1 MIVFLIV
8 VAICIGVLYRFVSRE
23 AALWV
28 AVLAGIALVLLL
40 VGVFDVDLD

>member
-8 VAICIGVLYRFVSRE
+8 VALLIAGLYRFVGRD

-28 AVLAGIALVLLL
+28 AVLAGIALVLML
-40 VGVFDVDLD
+40 VGVVDID